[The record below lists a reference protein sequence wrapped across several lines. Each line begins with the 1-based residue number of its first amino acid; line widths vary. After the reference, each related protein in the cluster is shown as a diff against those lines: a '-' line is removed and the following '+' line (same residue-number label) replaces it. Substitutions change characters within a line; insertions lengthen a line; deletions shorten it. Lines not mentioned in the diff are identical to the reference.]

1 MLRQWF
7 SVRCLVAIL
16 VTCLVG
22 MMLVSLPA
30 QAASIDPYV
39 IRYLRVTEPIALEF
53 DNQAQTRLF
62 SAQDLSVGKQLFEQ
76 NCISCHVGG
85 ATLPDPKVSLSLQA
99 LKGANPPRDNIASLV
114 SYLRQPT
121 VYDGSTE
128 TYWCRQVPE
137 TWLSQQ
143 QVEKLAA
150 FVLTAAQRAPGWGTD
165 EF

>member
-1 MLRQWF
+1 MLRQSF
-7 SVRCLVAIL
+7 SVRCLFAIL
-16 VTCLVG
+16 VTCLG
-22 MMLVSLPA
+22 IILVSFPA

-39 IRYLRVTEPIALEF
+39 IRYLRVKEPIALSF
-53 DNQAQTRLF
+53 DSQAQTRLF
-62 SAQDLSVGKQLFEQ
+62 SPQDLSVGKQLFEQ

-85 ATLPDPKVSLSLQA
+85 ATLPDPKVSLSLQT
-99 LKGANPPRDNIASLV
+99 LKGANPPRDNITSLV

-150 FVLTAAQRAPGWGTD
+150 FVLTAAQRASGWGTD